1 METVKRLVVFRGLG
15 KEEFIGRAQRICDG
29 GGGGGVLWDCLPAL
43 SSLASDTSINPQPR
57 AVRHFLDLEG
67 KFISLAD

>member
-29 GGGGGVLWDCLPAL
+29 GGGGGAGG
-43 SSLASDTSINPQPR
+43 Q
-57 AVRHFLDLEG
+57 
-67 KFISLAD
+67 